1 MIKMKKDIHES
12 YPRDKEGK
20 EGGGGVCV
28 CRERPPPSYGVD
40 ESWPAAHREK

>member
-20 EGGGGVCV
+20 EGGGSVCV
-28 CRERPPPSYGVD
+28 QRASTP
-40 ESWPAAHREK
+40 